1 MPKAIPTKP
10 TGIKHRG
17 FHSPKGSIA
26 TKPFPEPGE
35 IDPNTGIGQ
44 AILKATS
51 ISQFAKAVGVSHQ
64 AASRWNARGFV
75 PPGRVEQISG
85 IYAIPKAKLAS
96 PKLVALLTDDTPLA
110 DFV

>member
-1 MPKAIPTKP
+1 MTKIFPTRHDKDFPMPKAATKL
-10 TGIKHRG
+10 T
-17 FHSPKGSIA
+17 

-44 AILKATS
+44 AILKAKS
-51 ISQFAKAVGVSHQ
+51 ISQFAKTVGVSHQ

-85 IYAIPKAKLAS
+85 IYAIQKARLVS
-96 PKLVALLTDDTPLA
+96 PKLAALFVEDNAPA